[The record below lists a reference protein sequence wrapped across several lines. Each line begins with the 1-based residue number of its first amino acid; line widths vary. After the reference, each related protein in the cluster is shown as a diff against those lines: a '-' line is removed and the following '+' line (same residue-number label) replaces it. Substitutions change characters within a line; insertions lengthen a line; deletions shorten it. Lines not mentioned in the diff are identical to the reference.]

1 MTNFTEELLIK
12 ELKAGIIRRV
22 YFLYGKETFLVQTY
36 ANRIMNKCFGG
47 SEPDMLNFVKFNG
60 NPDLSVL
67 SEAVETL
74 PVFADRRVVMLN
86 DFDIEK
92 SDKEELETIL
102 RILSAVP
109 EETCVVIY
117 LTGVACDN
125 KKAKTKKLIDCLDKL
140 KQGSAVIEF
149 EKMNEV
155 KTADAIV
162 KRVSRMGCSISK
174 ENAVHLARLCLR
186 NYALIIQEI
195 DKLCAYANYTG
206 EITKRSIELLTSR
219 QLESGVFALAGEITS
234 KRGGN
239 AMTLL
244 DELIEQGN
252 EPVAIMS
259 ALSITFID
267 FYRVKLGTAAGKSS
281 QQIVKDFN
289 YAANRAWAVGK
300 ASTAASRLTVS
311 RLRECVRVLCDAD
324 YKLKSSPIDGRVIAE
339 SAVARL
345 LGLC

>member
-1 MTNFTEELLIK
+1 MTNFTETQLIQ
-12 ELKAGIIRRV
+12 ELKQNIIRRV
-22 YFLYGKETFLVQTY
+22 YFLHGKETFLVQTY
-36 ANRIMNKCFGG
+36 ANRIMSKCFGG
-47 SEPDMLNFVKFNG
+47 SEPDMLNLVKLSG

-92 SDKEELETIL
+92 SDKESMEAFLGI
-102 RILSAVP
+102 ISKVP
-109 EETCVVIY
+109 EETCLVIY
-117 LTGVACDN
+117 LTGITCDT
-125 KKAKTKKLIDCLDKL
+125 KKVKTKKLIDCLGNL
-140 KQGSAVIEF
+140 KKDAAVLEL

-155 KTADAIV
+155 KTADAIM
-162 KRVSRMGCSISK
+162 KRAARMGCAISK
-174 ENAVHLARLCLR
+174 ENATHLARLCLR

-206 EITKRSIELLTSR
+206 EITKKSIELLTAR

-234 KRGGN
+234 KRSKN
-239 AMTLL
+239 AMLLL
-244 DELIEQGN
+244 DELVEQGN
-252 EPVAIMS
+252 APVAIIS
-259 ALSITFID
+259 ALSGAFID

-300 ASTAASRLTVS
+300 AGTTASRLTVS
-311 RLRECVRVLCDAD
+311 KLRECVQVLCDTD
-324 YKLKSSPIDGRVIAE
+324 YKLKSSPIDDRVIIE
-339 SAVARL
+339 RAVARL